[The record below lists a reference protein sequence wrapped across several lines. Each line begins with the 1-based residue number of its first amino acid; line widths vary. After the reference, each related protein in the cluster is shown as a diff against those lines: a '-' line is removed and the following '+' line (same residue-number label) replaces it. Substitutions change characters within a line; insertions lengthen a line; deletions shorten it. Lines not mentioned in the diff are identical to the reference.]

1 MRLYRKFFRLLS
13 GRKPRNLLQTVLGFG
28 PKQKTA
34 FYPPCGWR
42 GRHGFCL
49 ADHWQRNS
57 TTKSLC
63 SAWLTS
69 SHLFSLLT
77 QVLRKSGGSG
87 GGDGFIAQ
95 ELKHLPVEVIRLFRE
110 LALTWEAAGRAPH
123 CLNHSRMV
131 NFGKPGK
138 VRAEGVLLVDHCRP
152 ITVMSAFWRA
162 WSSAW
167 LQTPT
172 APLWLQTLPDV
183 VVTGKQS
190 EAALTAA
197 ALFTKLNKLQY
208 GASLDFSKCYDL
220 MRPEGTARLLTT
232 GGCPQGIT
240 NLLLS
245 VWTSQLL
252 WICWDSHT
260 GEVPLRAGA
269 CVPQGC
275 PFGPLALALW
285 VTAGHNAVTAQD
297 NQLFS
302 GICRP
307 YVHCS

>member
-1 MRLYRKFFRLLS
+1 MRVEGQTWFLFGRPLTKKLNDQEVYAPPDLPLLISSHFSLRFFVNLAAQGEVMGSLLRNLNTCRLKLS
-13 GRKPRNLLQTVLGFG
+13 G
-28 PKQKTA
+28 
-34 FYPPCGWR
+34 
-42 GRHGFCL
+42 
-49 ADHWQRNS
+49 
-57 TTKSLC
+57 
-63 SAWLTS
+63 
-69 SHLFSLLT
+69 FSGNWH
-77 QVLRKSGGSG
+77 S
-87 GGDGFIAQ
+87 
-95 ELKHLPVEVIRLFRE
+95 P
-110 LALTWEAAGRAPH
+110 WEAAGRAPH